1 MRVYPLLYIVVFLL
15 HSFTFCC
22 IALKMMNLEVKAR
35 GWKILHP
42 KLIWALGRESVN
54 NRDEG
59 LFRFAFTLLWLIH
72 RWIDAVVKE

>member
-1 MRVYPLLYIVVFLL
+1 MRVYPLHYIVVFLL

-42 KLIWALGRESVN
+42 KLIRTLDRGRTN